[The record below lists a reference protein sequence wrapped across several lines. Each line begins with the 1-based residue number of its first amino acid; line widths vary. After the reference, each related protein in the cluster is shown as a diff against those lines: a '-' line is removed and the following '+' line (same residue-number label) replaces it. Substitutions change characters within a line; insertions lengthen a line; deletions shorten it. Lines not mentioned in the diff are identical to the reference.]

1 MPTSSHA
8 TRVRRPPGRD
18 RSEDDHD
25 LKWRH
30 RPEKEPSPPPQAS
43 PPGGPGTPLLGLI
56 LHAAQRGVYALLL
69 ILGLIYFI
77 SLASE
82 LGLSGGLGS
91 LPRAAGSAWRISTG
105 FLETLFSGEIPA
117 AEVLWGPLSRSLGL
131 LAAALALGVS
141 AGLLLGALAAIRRHS
156 RISGLLVS
164 LSVLGIST
172 PSYVAAMF
180 LIWSVVWLFQRTGVR
195 VLPVFGFG
203 WDERLILPTIVLAA
217 RPMANMVR
225 LSYSSLIDIFDADF
239 VRTAHSK
246 GLSPNAV
253 FWHHILRN
261 AGIPLLTTAG
271 VSLRFSL
278 SILPIVEYIF
288 SWPGVGL
295 TLLETRNTETTILL
309 VLPLAVLFIGVNL
322 ALDTLYL
329 VIDPRLRSSRQEA

>member
-1 MPTSSHA
+1 MSVSSGA
-8 TRVRRPPGRD
+8 GQVRQTLGR
-18 RSEDDHD
+18 RQVDDHD

-30 RPEKEPSPPPQAS
+30 RPEPAPAPPSQAVPQES
-43 PPGGPGTPLLGLI
+43 GPAYLSI
-56 LHAAQRGVYALLL
+56 VLHTAQRALYACLL

-77 SLASE
+77 ALASE
-82 LGLSGGLGS
+82 MGLSGGIRS
-91 LPRAAGSAWRISTG
+91 LPRAAGSAWRISVA
-105 FLETLFSGEIPA
+105 FLGTLFSGQIAFGES
-117 AEVLWGPLSRSLGL
+117 LWGPLSKSLGL
-131 LAAALALGVS
+131 LSVSLALGVTV
-141 AGLLLGALAAIRRHS
+141 GLLLGAYAALRRHT

-164 LSVLGIST
+164 LSVFGIST

-180 LIWSVVWLFQRTGVR
+180 LIWTIVWIFQRTGVR
-195 VLPVFGFG
+195 VLPIFGFG
-203 WDERLILPTIVLAA
+203 WDERLILPALVLAA
-217 RPMANMVR
+217 RPMANMMR

-246 GLSPNAV
+246 GLSPSMV
-253 FWHHILRN
+253 FWRHILRN

-295 TLLETRNTETTILL
+295 TLLETRDTETMILL

-322 ALDTLYL
+322 TLDLLYL
-329 VIDPRLRSSRQEA
+329 FIDPRLRSSGPVSR